1 MGQYGTA
8 GDTGFSVLSG
18 RAASRPTS
26 RPEFSSRPYVER
38 RDHRPRARS
47 PQVTHNRVRVLD
59 LESHSASTRSNS
71 NNCEHEGGRKNNTTS
86 IPLQRLPPAVSRT
99 TRYDTGCS

>member
-1 MGQYGTA
+1 MELREIPVSQYFLA
-8 GDTGFSVLSG
+8 ELPADQLHARNFLV
-18 RAASRPTS
+18 APTL
-26 RPEFSSRPYVER
+26 RGAT
-38 RDHRPRARS
+38 HRPRARS

-71 NNCEHEGGRKNNTTS
+71 NNCEHEGGRKSNTTS

>member
-1 MGQYGTA
+1 MELREIPVSQYFLA
-8 GDTGFSVLSG
+8 ELPADQLHARNFLV
-18 RAASRPTS
+18 APTS
-26 RPEFSSRPYVER
+26 RRAT
-38 RDHRPRARS
+38 HRSRARFR
-47 PQVTHNRVRVLD
+47 QVGHNRARVLG

-71 NNCEHEGGRKNNTTS
+71 NDCEHEGGRRNNTTS

>member
-8 GDTGFSVLSG
+8 GDTRFSVLSG

-38 RDHRPRARS
+38 RDPS
-47 PQVTHNRVRVLD
+47 
-59 LESHSASTRSNS
+59 STGTISS
-71 NNCEHEGGRKNNTTS
+71 GD
-86 IPLQRLPPAVSRT
+86 P
-99 TRYDTGCS
+99 